1 MSPPSRESAWVWE
14 LRSFPSLPYLLPS
27 CMRSDMRSELT
38 RSLAR
43 GSLESFLTVSV
54 SDFLDLL
61 EHPVAELRSHRG
73 VGGDAAGIIIGSPSD
88 QSWTEPPEKRPK
100 ARLETASTG
109 RCRCGSVRPGPR
121 RLLDPYIG
129 LGWATLWH
137 WRRLFVVPVFF
148 DALSSAATTQTAGPS
163 SQWLLDAARP
173 QRFSRSV

>member
-61 EHPVAELRSHRG
+61 EHPVAELRSHLG

-88 QSWTEPPEKRPK
+88 QSRTEPPEKRPK
-100 ARLETASTG
+100 ARPETGSTG
-109 RCRCGSVRPGPR
+109 RCRCASVLAGPW
-121 RLLDPYIG
+121 RLLNRYIG
-129 LGWATLWH
+129 LGSATMWH
-137 WRRLFVVPVFF
+137 WRRLSVAPSFF
-148 DALSSAATTQTAGPS
+148 DGLPSAATTQTAGRS